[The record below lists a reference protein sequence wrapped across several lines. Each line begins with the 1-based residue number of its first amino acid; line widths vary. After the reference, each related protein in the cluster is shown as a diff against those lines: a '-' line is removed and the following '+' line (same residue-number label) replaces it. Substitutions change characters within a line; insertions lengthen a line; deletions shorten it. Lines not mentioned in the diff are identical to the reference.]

1 MDYVGNNMNRKEIPW
16 LLIASIV
23 IVIAVQYFLPSDPD
37 PLQGIVENKTVAGI
51 NDGNKEVVV
60 AFTIYGT
67 NSSIENWEELF
78 GNDTSISNDSEIL
91 LMESYDE
98 IQYKMVVGYK
108 EDMKEYIVS
117 KEDFNRVKLYEIIR
131 YVPDGDHVSIRE
143 VVHSPD

>member
-1 MDYVGNNMNRKEIPW
+1 MMEIKR
-16 LLIASIV
+16 LSLHLRYARV
-23 IVIAVQYFLPSDPD
+23 
-37 PLQGIVENKTVAGI
+37 
-51 NDGNKEVVV
+51 
-60 AFTIYGT
+60 
-67 NSSIENWEELF
+67 NWEELF

-131 YVPDGDHVSIRE
+131 YVPDGDHMSIRE

>member
-1 MDYVGNNMNRKEIPW
+1 MDYVGDDMSRKEIPW

-37 PLQGIVENKTVAGI
+37 LLQGIVENKTVAGI
-51 NDGNKEVVV
+51 NDGTIEVVV
-60 AFTIYGT
+60 VFTIYGT

-78 GNDTSISNDSEIL
+78 GNETSISNDIEIL
-91 LMESYDE
+91 LMESYAE

-131 YVPDGDHVSIRE
+131 YVPDGDHMSIRE

>member
-1 MDYVGNNMNRKEIPW
+1 MVTDRLYCHRDSYTVFPAKWSWSTPRYCWK
-16 LLIASIV
+16 
-23 IVIAVQYFLPSDPD
+23 
-37 PLQGIVENKTVAGI
+37 KTVAGI

-60 AFTIYGT
+60 VFTIYGT

-98 IQYKMVVGYK
+98 IQYKMAVGY
-108 EDMKEYIVS
+108 KEYIVS

-131 YVPDGDHVSIRE
+131 YVPDGDHMSIRE
-143 VVHSPD
+143 VVHSPDWPIRNHD